1 VLVGPESVQTPHSL
15 RREGLLR
22 RFAPFG
28 AVSLL
33 AVGLVPLIPGALH
46 RGWFVVA
53 FVLTAAV
60 TAAGLIVPWERMPRS
75 VSMVVPL
82 MAVTAAAAT
91 RAALGSH
98 GWAYDTIVL
107 LPIMWVALYESRL
120 QLVAVLV
127 ETAVSFVFPI
137 VLERGRGQTASE
149 AVSALLLLAVAVTV
163 GVIAQELVANVRRT
177 TNRLSASE
185 QRFREAFERAPLG
198 MAVLEL
204 DGTMVECNASL
215 TAIVGIDESD
225 LLGSNFADVAR
236 PDDETRDA
244 EQFGRLLAGEI
255 SSFDTR
261 RWILTADGE
270 TGWIENHITVLKGET
285 GSPQRLFVQVQD
297 VTQRRALQGKL
308 QFEADHDPMTGL
320 LNRRGFGRELDRHV
334 EYVRRYGPAGRLL
347 LIDLDGLKGVNDNEG
362 HHVGDQLILR
372 AAHALSERFRLTDVV
387 GRLGGDEF
395 AVLLPR
401 SSADQAVAAAES
413 FLAAS
418 RGVEASAEPAVRA
431 SVGIADFGLEFLT
444 AELVLHNAD
453 QAMYLAKGRGGDCC
467 ATFTPET
474 PSVEEISPR
483 FGWLDHVAARTEYD
497 VDLPTL

>member
-1 VLVGPESVQTPHSL
+1 VSAGLASDHPHSL

-33 AVGLVPLIPGALH
+33 AVGLVPLIPGAMH

-53 FVLTAAV
+53 FVLTAVVSAL
-60 TAAGLIVPWERMPRS
+60 GLLVPWERIPRHI
-75 VSMVVPL
+75 SMVVPL
-82 MAVTAAAAT
+82 LAVIAAAAT

-137 VLERGRGQTASE
+137 VLRGGKGETASE
-149 AVSALLLLAVAVTV
+149 AVSALLLVAIAVTV
-163 GVIAQELVANVRRT
+163 GFIAQELVANVRRT
-177 TNRLSASE
+177 TNQLSASE

-204 DGTMVECNASL
+204 DGTLVECNESL
-215 TAIVGIDESD
+215 TAIVGLNEAD
-225 LLGSNFADVAR
+225 LVGENFGNVAR
-236 PDDETRDA
+236 PDDEARDA
-244 EQFGRLLAGEI
+244 QQFGQLLLGEI

-270 TGWIENHITVLKGET
+270 TAWIENHITLLNGES
-285 GSPQRLFVQVQD
+285 GSPQRLLVQVQD
-297 VTQRRALQGKL
+297 VTQRRALHGKL

-334 EYVRRYGPAGRLL
+334 ENVRRYGPAGRVL
-347 LIDLDGLKGVNDNEG
+347 LIDLDGLKSLNDTRG
-362 HHVGDQLILR
+362 HHVGDQAILQ
-372 AAHALSERFRLTDVV
+372 AADALRERFRHTDVV

-401 SSADQAVAAAES
+401 ASADQAVAAAES
-413 FLAAS
+413 FL
-418 RGVEASAEPAVRA
+418 SACRRAVSTTEPALRA
-431 SVGIADFGLEFLT
+431 SVGIADFGLDQVT
-444 AELVLHNAD
+444 AEQVLHNAD
-453 QAMYLAKGRGGDCC
+453 RAMYMAKESGGDCC
-467 ATFTPET
+467 ATFTPQA
-474 PSVEEISPR
+474 SPTEQGR
-483 FGWLDHVAARTEYD
+483 TRIGWLSNVTGRTKQD
-497 VDLPTL
+497 VDVPTP

>member
-1 VLVGPESVQTPHSL
+1 VFVGLEPDEIPHSL
-15 RREGLLR
+15 RRDGLLR

-33 AVGLVPLIPGALH
+33 AVGLVPVIPGALH
-46 RGWFVVA
+46 KGWFVVA
-53 FVLTAAV
+53 FVLTAV
-60 TAAGLIVPWERMPRS
+60 VSAAGLMVPWERIPRHI
-75 VSMVVPL
+75 SMVVPL
-82 MAVTAAAAT
+82 MAVVAAAAT

-127 ETAVSFVFPI
+127 ETAVSFVFPT
-137 VLERGRGQTASE
+137 VLQRGKGETTSE
-149 AVSALLLLAVAVTV
+149 AISALLLFAVAVTV
-163 GVIAQELVANVRRT
+163 GFIAQELVANVRRT

-215 TAIVGIDESD
+215 TTIVGLNETD
-225 LLGSNFADVAR
+225 LIGANFADVAR
-236 PDDETRDA
+236 PDDEARDA
-244 EQFGRLLAGEI
+244 QQFGRLLSGEI

-270 TGWIENHITVLKGET
+270 TAWIENHITLLKGESA
-285 GSPQRLFVQVQD
+285 SPQRLLVQVQD

-320 LNRRGFGRELDRHV
+320 LNRRGFGRELDRHI
-334 EYVRRYGPAGRLL
+334 EQVRRYGPAGRVL
-347 LIDLDGLKGVNDNEG
+347 LIDLDGLKGINDTEG
-362 HHVGDQLILR
+362 HHVGDQAILHT
-372 AAHALSERFRLTDVV
+372 AHVLRERFRHTDVV

-401 SSADQAVAAAES
+401 ASADQAVAAAES
-413 FLAAS
+413 FLSES
-418 RGVEASAEPAVRA
+418 RGAESSIAPVLR
-431 SVGIADFGLEFLT
+431 SSIGIADFGLEYVT
-444 AELVLHNAD
+444 AEQVLHNAD
-453 QAMYLAKGRGGDCC
+453 RAMYLAKGIGGDCC

-474 PSVEEISPR
+474 PPLEDVV
-483 FGWLDHVAARTEYD
+483 GWIDHLADRTEQD
-497 VDLPTL
+497 VDIPTP